1 MDLRPWRPRRR
12 SNEPFEVTDRDADL
26 SLVLWTDGDLDRRD
40 RDDELLRAVHEIR
53 SPLATIGVAASTLRR
68 RRDVLDEPTQDR
80 LLAEI
85 ERSVEALRN
94 AVDHLL
100 GNAAVNGTEEP

>member
-1 MDLRPWRPRRR
+1 MDLRPWRPRPPW
-12 SNEPFEVTDRDADL
+12 SEPFEVIEHDADP
-26 SLVLWTDGDLDRRD
+26 SMVLWTDGILDDRD
-40 RDDELLRAVHEIR
+40 GDDELLRAVHEIR
-53 SPLATIGVAASTLRR
+53 SPLATIGVAASTLRH

-94 AVDHLL
+94 AVEHLL
-100 GNAAVNGTEEP
+100 GSARVSGTEEP